1 MSKMVVL
8 GLSGFN
14 PELVEGWLEDLPNL
28 RRMQEE
34 GIWGK
39 MESTVPPNI
48 PQAWTCAQSSRN
60 PGVFGFWDFRYRDE
74 FSYGELKTIDCRVK
88 DQRVTALYKILPMCG
103 QKIAVVNVPVTW
115 PPPRIPGGYSISSFM
130 TPDLE
135 KGFTWPK
142 SLADEVQDLVG
153 EYIIDVFEAGEN
165 YLQMEK
171 DRVLKRSY
179 EMDAQRF
186 TLLKHFIGKKQC
198 DCIITVIMGT
208 DRMAHF
214 FYRYLDDQHR
224 RYEPDSQYGNV
235 LHDYYI
241 WIDEQI
247 GEIRDNLDEDT
258 ALFVHSDHCV
268 QRLDGRINLNEWLI
282 QEGYM
287 VLSEYPSEPIPFMEL
302 KVDWS
307 KTRAWATGYSGQIYF
322 NMKGREPEGIIALET
337 RAFKRNEIYTGIF
350 ADYAPDIFIFFDECR
365 WKTNEMV
372 GFGPGNIYSFE
383 TPFGEDDGADGSFGY
398 FCLAG
403 PGIPANGEHE
413 RASLLDIAPTVIDV
427 MNLEIPKEGK
437 NTRGKG
443 SPCTEKIKIFGLLM
457 FMLSM

>member
-1 MSKMVVL
+1 
-8 GLSGFN
+8 
-14 PELVEGWLEDLPNL
+14 
-28 RRMQEE
+28 
-34 GIWGK
+34 
-39 MESTVPPNI
+39 
-48 PQAWTCAQSSRN
+48 
-60 PGVFGFWDFRYRDE
+60 
-74 FSYGELKTIDCRVK
+74 
-88 DQRVTALYKILPMCG
+88 LYKILPTSG
-103 QKIAVVNVPVTW
+103 QKIATINMPVTW

-142 SLADEVQDLVG
+142 SLADEVQGLVG
-153 EYIIDVFEAGEN
+153 EYIIDVGEAGEN

-171 DRVLKRSY
+171 DRALKRSY

-186 TLLKHFIGKKQC
+186 TLLRHFIAKKQC
-198 DCIITVIMGT
+198 DYVFAVITGC
-208 DRMAHF
+208 DRMSHL
-214 FYRYLDDQHR
+214 FYRFFDEEHK
-224 RYEPDSQYGNV
+224 RYDPDSQYEKV
-235 LHDYYI
+235 LYDYYV
-241 WIDEQI
+241 WIDKQI

-258 ALFVHSDHCV
+258 VLFVHSDHCV

-287 VLSEYPSEPIPFMEL
+287 VLSEYPPEPIPFTEL

-322 NMKGREPEGIIALET
+322 NMKGREPEGIIDPGDYDGLLDKLIDKVKAIPDENGNALET
-337 RAFKRNEIYTGIF
+337 RVFKRNEIYTGTF
-350 ADYAPDIFIFFDECR
+350 ADYAPDLFIFFDECR

-383 TPFGEDDGADGSFGY
+383 TPFGEDDGADGFYGY

-427 MNLEIPKEGK
+427 MDLEIPKEMEGK
-437 NTRGKG
+437 SLLGQEKPAHPPEDDHKIRSRLKALGYKKG
-443 SPCTEKIKIFGLLM
+443 CFGLLWGEG
-457 FMLSM
+457 FYTFY